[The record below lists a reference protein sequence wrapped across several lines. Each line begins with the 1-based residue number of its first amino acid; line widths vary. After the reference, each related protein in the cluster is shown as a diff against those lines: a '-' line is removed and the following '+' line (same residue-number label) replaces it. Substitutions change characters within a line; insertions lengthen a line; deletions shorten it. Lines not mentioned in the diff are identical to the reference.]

1 MTLAQIAAI
10 YGWPL
15 TIVMIFALAALVFF
29 VARRLLD
36 MVTGK
41 KR

>member
-1 MTLAQIAAI
+1 MTLEQIAAI

-15 TIVMIFALAALVFF
+15 TIVMIFALIAMVFF
-29 VARRLLD
+29 VGRRLLD